1 MDSTKEAKEGNSN
14 KTKFSKKKKKQTIK
28 KSPPLENVDKP
39 ENDDEDDEG
48 EDDDEECDGEDV
60 VKSFFRISSKSCEG
74 SETSEEEEG
83 ESDKERCDQRLV
95 EKSQKYPEVN
105 SLHSLNIRGLLLN
118 KNRSKPT
125 IFLDTLT
132 RDNSEGIFLSEP

>member
-1 MDSTKEAKEGNSN
+1 M
-14 KTKFSKKKKKQTIK
+14 
-28 KSPPLENVDKP
+28 DKP

-83 ESDKERCDQRLV
+83 ESDKERCDQRLA
-95 EKSQKYPEVN
+95 E
-105 SLHSLNIRGLLLN
+105 SLRNIL
-118 KNRSKPT
+118 K
-125 IFLDTLT
+125 
-132 RDNSEGIFLSEP
+132 